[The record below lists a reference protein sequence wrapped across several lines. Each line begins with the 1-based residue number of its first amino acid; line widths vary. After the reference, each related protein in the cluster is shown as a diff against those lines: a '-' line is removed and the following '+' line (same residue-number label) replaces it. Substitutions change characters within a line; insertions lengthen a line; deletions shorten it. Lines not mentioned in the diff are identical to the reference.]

1 MEPLTRTWD
10 TLKTCNTIQG
20 ITSAGDLVLT
30 TGTNSG
36 SIVSSPTTGQSW
48 INTGDIVTTPDTYPS
63 ELSPWKPISFD
74 SPFSLGFDIVDCF
87 ASSDAPFSLKT
98 NRKRKIL
105 TFKN

>member
-20 ITSAGDLVLT
+20 ITSAGDLVLNT
-30 TGTNSG
+30 ASDIGT
-36 SIVSSPTTGQSW
+36 VVASPSTGQAW
-48 INTGDIVTTPDTYPS
+48 INTDNIVTTPNTYNP
-63 ELSPWKPISFD
+63 ELSPWKLING
-74 SPFSLGFDIVDCF
+74 PFSLGFDIVDCF
-87 ASSDAPFSLKT
+87 APSDASFSLKT

>member
-1 MEPLTRTWD
+1 MEPFTRTWD

-36 SIVSSPTTGQSW
+36 SIVSSPTTGQAW
-48 INTGDIVTTPDTYPS
+48 INTGDVVTTPNTYNP
-63 ELSPWKPISFD
+63 ELSPWKPING
-74 SPFSLGFDIVDCF
+74 PFSLGFDIVDCF
-87 ASSDAPFSLKT
+87 APSDATFSLKT